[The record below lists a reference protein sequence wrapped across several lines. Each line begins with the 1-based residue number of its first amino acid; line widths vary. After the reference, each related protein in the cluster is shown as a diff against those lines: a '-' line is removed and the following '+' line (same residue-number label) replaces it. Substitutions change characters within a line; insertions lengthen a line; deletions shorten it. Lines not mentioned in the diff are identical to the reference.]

1 MAQMA
6 WLCGGE
12 RREGRTEGL
21 RRRRRGRR
29 RLVALFIGVV
39 IVVGRRRHDRTWLGA
54 GVDGGGKRRAA
65 AAPWL
70 ALLVRSL
77 AGDGDVGRGLLTA
90 SWWLEERG

>member
-6 WLCGGE
+6 WLYGGE

-29 RLVALFIGVV
+29 RLVALFASMVV
-39 IVVGRRRHDRTWLGA
+39 FIGRRRCDRTWLGV
-54 GVDGGGKRRAA
+54 GVDSGGKRETA

-70 ALLVRSL
+70 ALLIWSL
-77 AGDGDVGRGLLTA
+77 AGDGDGGRG
-90 SWWLEERG
+90 